1 MLRHIYLGGMPGVK
15 RTRPAPSVPTI
26 CRALADPTR
35 LALLARIG
43 RDEVC
48 VCDLQSWV
56 RRDQPTVSRHLAMLR
71 RGGLVAVR
79 KEGRWCHYSRRPLP
93 PPLMAMVDL
102 AAPPVRRPRRDGCC
116 G

>member
-1 MLRHIYLGGMPGVK
+1 MPRVK
-15 RTRPAPSVPTI
+15 RTRPVPAVPTI

-35 LALLARIG
+35 LALIG

-48 VCDLQSWV
+48 VCDLQAWV
-56 RRDQPTVSRHLAMLR
+56 GRDQPTVSRHLAVLR
-71 RGGLVAVR
+71 RGGLVVVR

-102 AAPPVRRPRRDGCC
+102 AAPRVRRARKAGCC
-116 G
+116 